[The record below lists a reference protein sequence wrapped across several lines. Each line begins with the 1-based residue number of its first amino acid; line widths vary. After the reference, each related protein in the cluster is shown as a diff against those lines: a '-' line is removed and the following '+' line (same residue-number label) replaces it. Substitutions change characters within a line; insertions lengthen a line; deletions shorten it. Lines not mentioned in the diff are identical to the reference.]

1 MGLQG
6 REYPCVLARLSG
18 TLFVFLDRDVQTTNE
33 QEHEMR
39 EALTAAVRS
48 SVRAKGPR
56 HMETNHHQEYG
67 KRLRQAR
74 RAMATHEFDLLFVYV
89 SGKRDMLRMD
99 GIRYLVGLPVVADHA
114 LLRLEHERAPTLY
127 LSPPSVA
134 AYAQTQTSLCNVLGV
149 NDVVERAAA
158 ELRERQ
164 GQVRRIGFIG
174 HAVMPGAMF
183 ARFAA
188 ALPGE
193 ICVEENLLQEI
204 GKQKSAWEIECV
216 KRAQEVA
223 DRGFAHLC
231 EIARPGLREFELA
244 AELERLLRMEGASD
258 NFGLVATSP
267 HHQAIHP
274 PTARKLEPGDI
285 VISELSPDCEGY
297 FAQLCRTLVLGPPT
311 TRLRDRYE
319 LLRTA
324 FEAGLAAARPGAFA
338 ADVAESINAVLRE
351 AGYGEFCKPP
361 YMRSRG
367 HGLGLGSCLPG
378 ELEVQNKVELAE
390 GMTFVLHP
398 NQYLPETGYMMLGE
412 TCIVTSTGGMSLSS
426 VERTLFS
433 IDF

>member
-1 MGLQG
+1 
-6 REYPCVLARLSG
+6 
-18 TLFVFLDRDVQTTNE
+18 
-33 QEHEMR
+33 
-39 EALTAAVRS
+39 
-48 SVRAKGPR
+48 
-56 HMETNHHQEYG
+56 METNHHQEYG
-67 KRLRQAR
+67 KRLQQTR
-74 RAMATHEFDLLFVYV
+74 RAMTTHEFDLLFVYG

-99 GIRYLVGLPVVADHA
+99 GIRYLVGLPMVADHA
-114 LLRLEHERAPTLY
+114 LLRLEHDGAPTLY

-134 AYAQTQTSLCNVLGV
+134 AYAQAQTTLCNVLGV

-158 ELRERQ
+158 ELRERKSPA
-164 GQVRRIGFIG
+164 RRIGFIG
-174 HAVMPGAMF
+174 RAVMPGAMF
-183 ARFAA
+183 ASLAA

-193 ICVEENLLQEI
+193 VCVEENLLQEI

-223 DRGFAHLC
+223 DHGFAHLRNV
-231 EIARPGLREFELA
+231 ARPGMREFELA

-258 NFGLVATSP
+258 NFGLVAASP

-274 PTARKLEPGDI
+274 PTARKLEAGDI
-285 VISELSPDCEGY
+285 LISELSPECEGY
-297 FAQLCRTLVLGPPT
+297 FAQLCRTLVLGPPIA
-311 TRLRDRYE
+311 RLRGRYE
-319 LLRTA
+319 VLKAA
-324 FEAGLAAARPGAFA
+324 FDAGLAAAKPGAFA
-338 ADVAESINAVLRE
+338 AEVAESINAVLRE

-367 HGLGLGSCLPG
+367 HGLGQGSCLPG

-412 TCIVTSTGGMSLSS
+412 TCVVTSTGGVSLSS
-426 VERTLFS
+426 VERTLFA